1 LARELERLCD
11 VLDAEIERQQT
22 VQAVC
27 AAHHDALCA
36 RDVAAI
42 GARNE
47 ALDLLAHESETTAPD
62 RDRALAAALTTFG
75 LKPGRDRLR
84 HLAKH
89 VPAPWDARLEERR
102 DALRS
107 VVELNQRLVRR
118 NAIIAEKSKSIAEA
132 WRETL
137 FNQLTPN
144 GSAYSGNGGA
154 RTGSRGT
161 PAMIDQRG

>member
-1 LARELERLCD
+1 LAHELKRLCD

-27 AAHHDALCA
+27 EAQHDALCA

-47 ALDLLAHESETTAPD
+47 ALDLLAHESEATAPE
-62 RDRALAAALTTFG
+62 RDHALAAALTMFD

-84 HLAKH
+84 HLAQH
-89 VPAPWDARLEERR
+89 VPAPWGTRLEERR

-107 VVELNQRLVRR
+107 VVEMNQRLVRR
-118 NAIIAEKSKSIAEA
+118 NAIIAEKSKSIAES

-137 FNQLTPN
+137 FNELTPS
-144 GSAYSGNGGA
+144 GPAYSGNGGA
-154 RTGSRGT
+154 RTGSRGA